1 MCEDFRLG
9 VESQACAK
17 FVCGLYFLLFTIL
30 EQNAAK
36 DEIRPWP
43 VEWKTRNKMS
53 ILPLS
58 FHQLWATSD
67 MARDPW
73 GKCPGL
79 ESSEESIPAKLDCEN
94 SSY

>member
-1 MCEDFRLG
+1 M
-9 VESQACAK
+9 
-17 FVCGLYFLLFTIL
+17 L

-58 FHQLWATSD
+58 FHQLGATSD

-94 SSY
+94 SSYWKKLFVERTGKEGGELGAWPKA